1 MAVEERKIYEDIA
14 HRTDGDIYI
23 GVVGPVRTG
32 KSTFIKRVMESLVI
46 PNIENVYRRERARDE
61 LPQSGSGRTIM
72 TAEPKFVPEEAVT
85 VSMDGSA
92 AFQVR
97 LIDCVGYMVPGAVG
111 QLEGETERMVTT
123 PWFDHEIPMSEAA
136 EVGTRKVIAEHST
149 IGIVVTTDGT
159 ITEIPRE
166 DYLEAEERVIR
177 ELKELGKPFLVLLN
191 SAHPNSERARAIR
204 DEIAQ
209 RHQVTCVAANCL
221 EMEEEDVSALLK
233 QVLYEFPLKEMD
245 LFLPPWVDALPQEH
259 PIKAALYEAIR
270 QGAGQLGRIRDVEQ
284 AVESMGECEQVSQ
297 ARVTSIDLG
306 TGLACVSL
314 ELPRSLFYD
323 TISQQSGFQI
333 GNDGDLMALLT
344 QLAQVKAS
352 YDKVADALK
361 EVEETGYGIVV
372 PSIDSLVLEEPEIV
386 RQGGRYGVRLK
397 ASAPS
402 IHMIRADI
410 ETEVS
415 PIVGSEKQSEEMIH
429 YLLQEFEGDTA
440 KIWQSNIF
448 GKSFHELVG
457 EDLNAKVKRMPE
469 DAREKLRETL
479 QRIINE
485 GSGGL
490 ICIIL

>member
-1 MAVEERKIYEDIA
+1 MEERKIYEDIA
-14 HRTDGDIYI
+14 RRTDGDIYI

-46 PNIENVYRRERARDE
+46 PNIDNVYRRERARDE

-85 VSMDGSA
+85 VSMDASA

-177 ELKELGKPFLVLLN
+177 ELKELGK
-191 SAHPNSERARAIR
+191 
-204 DEIAQ
+204 
-209 RHQVTCVAANCL
+209 
-221 EMEEEDVSALLK
+221 

-284 AVESMGECEQVSQ
+284 AVASMRECEQVSQ

-306 TGLACVSL
+306 TGLACASL